1 MTTNHKGDASPQSKS
16 HWENIYE
23 TKDATQV
30 SWFQQHPELSFQFIE
45 HTGVDKAG
53 KIIDVGGGASTLVD
67 DLLGNGYENVTVLDI
82 SAAALQVA
90 QQRLGRLASK
100 VTWLVANITQ
110 VKLPHSFYDVWHD
123 RAVFHFLTLA
133 EDRARYVKAVQHS
146 VKTGGH
152 VIVATFGIDGPQRCS
167 GLEVVR
173 YSPDSLHDEF
183 GDDFDLLNTTNDLHQ
198 TPFGTEQKFIYCY
211 CRKGSK
217 QLA

>member
-1 MTTNHKGDASPQSKS
+1 MPSKS
-16 HWENIYE
+16 HWENIYQ
-23 TKDATQV
+23 TKDATEV
-30 SWFQQHPELSFQFIE
+30 SWFQRHPELSFQFIE

-53 KIIDVGGGASTLVD
+53 QIIDVGGGASTLVD
-67 DLLGNGYENVTVLDI
+67 DLLANGYDNVTVLDI

-90 QQRLGRLASK
+90 QQRLGQLASK
-100 VTWLVANITQ
+100 VTWLEANITQ
-110 VKLPHSFYDVWHD
+110 VELPYSFYDVWHD

-133 EDRARYVKAVQHS
+133 GDRARYVKAVQHS

-152 VIVATFGIDGPQRCS
+152 VIVATFGLEGPLRCS

-183 GDDFDLLNTTNDLHQ
+183 GDDFALVDTTDELHQ

-217 QLA
+217 PSRAEN

>member
-1 MTTNHKGDASPQSKS
+1 MTTNHKGEASTQSKS

-67 DLLGNGYENVTVLDI
+67 DLLANGYENVTVLDI
-82 SAAALQVA
+82 SSAALQVA

-183 GDDFDLLNTTNDLHQ
+183 GDDFDLVNTTNELHQ

>member
-1 MTTNHKGDASPQSKS
+1 MQSKS

-30 SWFQQHPELSFQFIE
+30 SWFQQHPELSLRFIE
-45 HTGVDKAG
+45 ETRVDKAG
-53 KIIDVGGGASTLVD
+53 QIIDVGGGASTLVD
-67 DLLGNGYENVTVLDI
+67 DLLANEYENVTVLDI
-82 SAAALQVA
+82 SLAALQVA
-90 QQRLGRLASK
+90 QQRLGSFASR
-100 VTWLVANITQ
+100 VTWLEADVTQ
-110 VKLPHSFYDVWHD
+110 VKLPYRFYDVWHD
-123 RAVFHFLTLA
+123 RAVFHFLTRE

-152 VIVATFGIDGPQRCS
+152 VIVATFGLEGPLRCS

-183 GDDFDLLNTTNDLHQ
+183 GNDFELVDTTNELHQ

-211 CRKGSK
+211 CRKR
-217 QLA
+217 

>member
-1 MTTNHKGDASPQSKS
+1 MQSKS
-16 HWENIYE
+16 HWENIYQ

-45 HTGVDKAG
+45 QTRVDKSG
-53 KIIDVGGGASTLVD
+53 QIIDVGGGASTLVD
-67 DLLGNGYENVTVLDI
+67 DLLARGYENITVLDI

-100 VTWLVANITQ
+100 VTWLEANITQ
-110 VKLPHSFYDVWHD
+110 VELPHSFYDVWHD
-123 RAVFHFLTLA
+123 RAVFHFLTRA
-133 EDRARYVKAVQHS
+133 EDRAQYVKSVQHS

-152 VIVATFGIDGPQRCS
+152 VIVATFGLEGPLRCS

-183 GDDFDLLNTTNDLHQ
+183 GNDFELVDTTNELHQ
-198 TPFGTEQKFIYCY
+198 TPFGKEQEFIYCY
-211 CRKGSK
+211 CRKG
-217 QLA
+217 